1 MENNIVAPHIKFSD
15 IIIWDFWNKEKAFEY
30 LCADFLMIYCDLNI
44 CPVPSNID
52 NFPWIESWPFFDIEW
67 KKCWYQSKF
76 WQDAFESWK
85 WFYETFEVVKEQIM
99 KWTYNIER
107 IFLFSK
113 IDLSPRK
120 KIYFDRANQEFTN
133 ETGIEVETFFWS
145 QFLSI
150 LEWDKKF
157 INLKRTYFPTD
168 KIKIKVYQDC
178 SDENNINQK
187 EADTVVWKVENGFEW
202 EYSKKDINLAKHYQK
217 RYTCK
222 KLSYSTYPEI
232 WEIYNNLEN
241 HIAEEIFP
249 TLEYWDNFRSL
260 TNFLEICNSNL
271 MRAKDLV
278 NTYKI
283 ELDYMIWT
291 IDGLF
296 INYWTEWKS
305 CLYYETSNKIH
316 FKDKRHE

>member
-15 IIIWDFWNKEKAFEY
+15 IIIWDFWNKEKAFEHF
-30 LCADFLMIYCDLNI
+30 CADFLRIYYNLNI

-52 NFPWIESWPFFDIEW
+52 NFPWIESWPFDIEW
-67 KKCWYQSKF
+67 KKCGYQSKF

-85 WFYETFEVVKEQIM
+85 WFYQTFEVVKEQIR
-99 KWTYNIER
+99 KWTYELEK

-120 KIYFDRANQEFTN
+120 KIHFDEAKQEFTN
-133 ETGIEVETFFWS
+133 ETWIEVETFLWS
-145 QFLSI
+145 QFLWI
-150 LEWDKKF
+150 LRWDNKF
-157 INLKRTYFPTD
+157 INLIFKYFPTD
-168 KIKIKVYQDC
+168 NVKIKIYEDYSNETNV
-178 SDENNINQK
+178 NQ
-187 EADTVVWKVENGFEW
+187 EDIEIIQEKVENGFEW
-202 EYSKKDINLAKHYQK
+202 EYSEKDINLAKHHQK
-217 RYTCK
+217 WYTYK

-249 TLEYWDNFRSL
+249 TLEYWDNFSSL
-260 TNFLEICNSNL
+260 TNFLQTCNDNL
-271 MRAKDLV
+271 IRARALA
-278 NTYKI
+278 NNYKI